1 MKIFFNFGES
11 IDAYDFKVI
20 NEREARASAGLM
32 FLFGLLSMFS
42 VYLFRTLLWA
52 ELFTMTFIFE
62 FFVRLVFAPKYAP
75 YMMIASFIVHNQE
88 PEWVEAKPKKFAWAL
103 GGVLALI
110 MSYYLLFDVISL
122 ARFSICV
129 VCLSLL
135 FLESAFGICL
145 GCKIYH
151 FLEIKLH
158 KCPGGVCQT
167 NMKRAYELK
176 KVALLFLFIL
186 AFISTYIYLDH
197 KEQLHTKK
205 IIIVGTT
212 EGM

>member
-32 FLFGLLSMFS
+32 FLLGLLSMFS

-62 FFVRLVFAPKYAP
+62 FFMRLVFSPKYAP
-75 YMMIASFIVHNQE
+75 YMMIASFIVRDQKE
-88 PEWVEAKPKKFAWAL
+88 EWVEAKPKKFAWAL
-103 GGVLALI
+103 GGVLSLI

-129 VCLSLL
+129 ICLSLL

-167 NMKRAYELK
+167 NTKRPYELK
-176 KVALLFLFIL
+176 KVFLLSVFIL
-186 AFISTYIYLDH
+186 AFISTYVYLDY
-197 KEQLHTKK
+197 KDQLHTKNIV
-205 IIIVGTT
+205 IIDNTKGK
-212 EGM
+212 